1 MTEENSRQQAVELF
15 LPSPFLDSFAAIRL
29 LPAGYFFHFSFVWG
43 LGVKIP
49 IRYNLGS
56 LWARRTGTL
65 MAVLGIGF
73 TVSIIVSMM
82 ALVRGLDATFV
93 ETGHDNNLVIIR
105 QGSQNEVNSYFSRD
119 LYPTVRFLP
128 GVAKD
133 SDGEPLVVGDSVV
146 VINHTRKDGASSN
159 ITVRGTSD
167 IGYLLRPEVKI
178 TQGRRIRPGLREI
191 NVSQS
196 LSGRFQNLA
205 LGEKIHFARS
215 DWTVVG
221 IFDAGGAA
229 YDSEIWADYGEVCQD
244 WDRPVYSSIL
254 LKAENAS
261 AAADI
266 RKRIVDDQRIN
277 LQAIPQKKYYAD
289 QTSTSAGLKALGVFI
304 ALVMGIGASFAA
316 MNMMYGAVMSRS
328 KEVGTLRAI
337 GFRRRHILGSFLME
351 SVLLGLAGGI
361 LGCLMALPMNGIR
374 AGTANFQTF
383 SEVLF
388 NFRIT
393 PGILFWGLLFS
404 VVVGTLG
411 GFLPARRAS
420 HTKLIDI
427 LKE

>member
-1 MTEENSRQQAVELF
+1 M
-15 LPSPFLDSFAAIRL
+15 
-29 LPAGYFFHFSFVWG
+29 
-43 LGVKIP
+43 KIP
-49 IRYNLGS
+49 IRYNIGS

-73 TVSIIVSMM
+73 TVSIVVTMM
-82 ALVRGLDATFV
+82 SLVHGLEATFV
-93 ETGHDNNLVIIR
+93 ETGQDDNLVVIR
-105 QGSQNEVNSYFSRD
+105 QGSQNEVNSYFSRE
-119 LYPTVRFLP
+119 LYPTIRFLP
-128 GVAKD
+128 GVAKAA
-133 SDGEPLVVGDSVV
+133 DGEPLAVGENVV

-167 IGYLLRPEVKI
+167 LGFTLRPEVKMVE
-178 TQGRRIRPGLREI
+178 GRKLRPGLREI
-191 NVSQS
+191 DVSRS
-196 LSGRFQNLA
+196 LSNRFRNLG

-244 WDRPVYSSIL
+244 WDRPSYSSVL
-254 LKAENAS
+254 LRAENAA

-266 RKRIVDDQRIN
+266 RKRIADDRRIN

-289 QTSTSAGLKALGVFI
+289 QTSTSAGLRALGVFI
-304 ALVMGIGASFAA
+304 AVVMGIGASFAA
-316 MNMMYGAVMSRS
+316 MNMMYGAVMARS

-337 GFRRRHILGSFLME
+337 GFRRRHILASFMME

-361 LGCLMALPMNGIR
+361 LGCLLALPMNGIR

-393 PGILFWGLLFS
+393 PGILLRGLLFS
-404 VVVGTLG
+404 LVVGSLG
-411 GFLPARRAS
+411 GFFPARRAA
-420 HTKLIDI
+420 HTRLIDI

>member
-1 MTEENSRQQAVELF
+1 MEKS
-15 LPSPFLDSFAAIRL
+15 
-29 LPAGYFFHFSFVWG
+29 
-43 LGVKIP
+43 VKIP

-82 ALVRGLDATFV
+82 ALVRGLEATFV
-93 ETGHDNNLVIIR
+93 ETGHDDNLVVIR

-128 GVAKD
+128 GVAKAANGD
-133 SDGEPLVVGDSVV
+133 PLVVGDNVV

-167 IGYLLRPEVKI
+167 MGFVLRPEVKLVK
-178 TQGRRIRPGLREI
+178 GRRFRPGLREI

-196 LSGRFQNLA
+196 LANRFRNLQ
-205 LGEKIHFARS
+205 LGDKIHFARS
-215 DWTVVG
+215 DWTVMG

-244 WDRPVYSSIL
+244 WDRPIYSSIL
-254 LKAENAS
+254 LKAENAA

-266 RKRIVDDQRIN
+266 RRRIADDQRIN
-277 LQAIPQKKYYAD
+277 LQAIPQTKYYTD

-304 ALVMGIGASFAA
+304 AFVMGVGASFAA

-361 LGCLMALPMNGIR
+361 LGCVMALPMNGIR

-388 NFRIT
+388 NFRVT
-393 PGILFWGLLFS
+393 PGILLRGLLFS
-404 VVVGTLG
+404 VVVGALG
-411 GFLPARRAS
+411 GLLPARRAA
-420 HTKLIDI
+420 HARLIDV
-427 LKE
+427 LRE

>member
-1 MTEENSRQQAVELF
+1 M
-15 LPSPFLDSFAAIRL
+15 
-29 LPAGYFFHFSFVWG
+29 
-43 LGVKIP
+43 KIP

-73 TVSIIVSMM
+73 TVSIVVSMM
-82 ALVRGLDATFV
+82 ALVSGLEATFV

-128 GVAKD
+128 GVAKAANGD
-133 SDGEPLVVGDSVV
+133 PLVVGDNVV

-167 IGYLLRPEVKI
+167 MGYVLRSEVKLVK
-178 TQGRRIRPGLREI
+178 GRRFRPGLREI

-196 LSGRFQNLA
+196 LANRFRNLE
-205 LGEKIHFARS
+205 LGDKIHFARS

-221 IFDAGGAA
+221 IFDAGGAT
-229 YDSEIWADYGEVCQD
+229 YDSEIWADYGEICQD
-244 WDRPVYSSIL
+244 WDRRSYSSIL
-254 LKAENAS
+254 LAAENAS
-261 AAADI
+261 SAADI
-266 RKRIVDDQRIN
+266 RERIGDDRRIN

-304 ALVMGIGASFAA
+304 AVIMGIGASFAA

-351 SVLLGLAGGI
+351 SVLLGLAGGV
-361 LGCLMALPMNGIR
+361 LGCVLALPMNGIR

-388 NFRIT
+388 NFRLT
-393 PGILFWGLLFS
+393 PGILLRGLLFS
-404 VVVGTLG
+404 VMVGALG

-420 HTKLIDI
+420 HSKLIDI
-427 LKE
+427 LRE